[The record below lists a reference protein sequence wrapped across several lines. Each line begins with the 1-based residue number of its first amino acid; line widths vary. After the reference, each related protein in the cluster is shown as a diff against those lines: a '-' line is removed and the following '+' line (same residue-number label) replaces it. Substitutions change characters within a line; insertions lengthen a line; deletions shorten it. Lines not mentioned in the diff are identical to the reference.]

1 MTDILFELGCEEL
14 PPKALYQL
22 SRSLYESVT
31 RQLAEMGFAVGDESR
46 WFASPRRLAF
56 LLKGVNEQLPD
67 QVLEKR
73 GPAVAAA
80 FDENGKPKPAALG
93 FAGSVGASVE
103 QLTIIDTPKGEYLS
117 YKVTEQGRHIGQVL
131 PEVIAAAVKQL
142 PIPKPMR
149 WGNHDHAFIR
159 PVHWLVLLHGEK
171 IVPLQLFGIDSSRY
185 SRGHR
190 FHHNQPLEIDCAENY
205 QSILQAAEVQV
216 DQQQREQ
223 RIAEQVANLAEQLTA
238 KPLLDKALLQEVSSI
253 TERPIAVLGDFDPEF
268 LKVPRE
274 ALISSMEKHQKYFPL
289 EDEQGR
295 LMPHFVA
302 FANIASSNPKAVK
315 KGFEK
320 VITPRLA
327 DAKFFWEKDKARA
340 LSDNIPLLEKMIFE
354 HSLGSIADKSQR
366 IAKLMEWLAETIG
379 FERER
384 EQGQRAALL
393 MKSDLMS
400 DMVDEFPDLQ
410 GLMGGYYA
418 AEQGEAAAVATAIR
432 DQYLPRFVGDKQP
445 ANRLGQGLSIADK
458 LDTLCGIFAVGKKP
472 SGSKDPFALRRAALS
487 ILAILQHN
495 QIAIELTELI
505 EKSFSL
511 LPANNLDGDLETAK
525 QEVKTFLRTRLK
537 QQYKDHGVAY
547 DVVDA
552 VLASDSDNLPDID
565 RRIAACEKFK
575 SQDFAGSLIA
585 SNKRIGN
592 ILQKADKT
600 FGNIEPKL
608 FQADEEVALNQ
619 AFTAVKSDFEP
630 LFKQQQ
636 YEQCLSLFASLAE
649 PLDLFF
655 EQVMV
660 NVEQLEIR
668 NNRLAL
674 LANIGQL
681 FNSVAKISLMV
692 K

>member
-22 SRSLYESVT
+22 SRSLYESVA

-103 QLTIIDTPKGEYLS
+103 QLTTIDTPKGEYLS

-149 WGNHDHAFIR
+149 WGNHDYAFIR
-159 PVHWLVLLHGEK
+159 PVHWLVLLHGDNV
-171 IVPLQLFGIDSSRY
+171 VPLQLFGIDSNRY

-190 FHHNQPLEIDCAENY
+190 FHHNQPLEIDRAENY

-223 RIAEQVANLAEQLTA
+223 CIAEQVASLAEQLTA

-289 EDEQGR
+289 EDEQGQ

-379 FERER
+379 FERE
-384 EQGQRAALL
+384 QGQRAALL

-445 ANRLGQGLSIADK
+445 ENRLGQGLSIADK

-495 QIAIELTELI
+495 QMAIELTELI

-608 FQADEEVALNQ
+608 FQADEEIALNQ

>member
-14 PPKALYQL
+14 PSKALYQL
-22 SRSLYESVT
+22 SRSLYESVA

-103 QLTIIDTPKGEYLS
+103 QLTTIDTPKGEYLS

-149 WGNHDHAFIR
+149 WGNHDYAFIR
-159 PVHWLVLLHGEK
+159 PVHWLVLLHGDNV
-171 IVPLQLFGIDSSRY
+171 VPLQLFGIDSNRY

-190 FHHNQPLEIDCAENY
+190 FHHNQPLEIDRAENY

-253 TERPIAVLGDFDPEF
+253 TERPIAVLGDFAPEF

-289 EDEQGR
+289 EDEQGQ

-340 LSDNIPLLEKMIFE
+340 LSENIPLLEKMIFE

-379 FERER
+379 FER

-418 AEQGEAAAVATAIR
+418 AEQGEAEAVATAIR

-592 ILQKADKT
+592 ILQKADQT
-600 FGNIEPKL
+600 FGSIEPKL
-608 FQADEEVALNQ
+608 FQADEEIALNQ

>member
-22 SRSLYESVT
+22 SRSLYESVA

-103 QLTIIDTPKGEYLS
+103 QLTTIDTPKGEYLS

-149 WGNHDHAFIR
+149 WGNHDYAFIR
-159 PVHWLVLLHGEK
+159 PVHWLVLLHGDNV
-171 IVPLQLFGIDSSRY
+171 VPLQLFGIDSNRY

-190 FHHNQPLEIDCAENY
+190 FHHNQPLEIDRAENY

-223 RIAEQVANLAEQLTA
+223 RIAEQVASLAEQLTA

-289 EDEQGR
+289 EDEQGQ

-379 FERER
+379 FERE
-384 EQGQRAALL
+384 QGQRAALL

-445 ANRLGQGLSIADK
+445 ENRLGQGLSIADK

-495 QIAIELTELI
+495 QMAIELTELI

-592 ILQKADKT
+592 ILQKADQT

-608 FQADEEVALNQ
+608 FQADEEIALNQ